1 MEEQMAEAE
10 RKEEERMVRE
20 AMESMKAEQQAEKEA
35 KTAINN
41 FSQEPIV
48 KSEPINE
55 IFKAS
60 KEQQPHILKN

>member
-35 KTAINN
+35 KAAINN
-41 FSQEPIV
+41 VS
-48 KSEPINE
+48 
-55 IFKAS
+55 
-60 KEQQPHILKN
+60 

>member
-35 KTAINN
+35 KAAINN

-60 KEQQPHILKN
+60 KEQ